1 MDWCRENYIAE
12 LKKAMKAALDEVEWD
27 DEDSDE
33 IRQRKGT

>member
-1 MDWCRENYIAE
+1 MGVASYD
-12 LKKAMKAALDEVEWD
+12 KSPDVKAALDEVEWD